1 MFCIS
6 VSYKKT
12 PIEIRERFSF
22 SEEER
27 KEFLEKL
34 KRERRMH
41 AGVILSTCNRS
52 EIYFT
57 GGMKHMHLVECALAK
72 VKGIEAEEIKKHCL
86 FYEGESAAKHLFR
99 VAGGLDSM
107 VLGEDEILHQLKEA
121 YLSAAEEGFT
131 DGELNMMFQ
140 SAFNYAKLAKS
151 STKLSTT
158 PVSIGT
164 LTANEIERYIV
175 EQKKK
180 AKEDSLVMVIG
191 ATGKTGSIVAKDL
204 LAKGISVL
212 GTERHHSDGEEI
224 YQKRKEKL
232 KFIDFQERYQY
243 VAQAD
248 AIVSATT
255 SPHYTLTKEAYR
267 KETQGSGERLL
278 VDLAVP
284 CDMDKSLEEL
294 FGVTLLDIDYF
305 EKAAKENQD
314 IKLGEAEK
322 AKKLLN
328 ECVDETMKKFYLREF
343 KEKLSQQKEEWFE
356 KMLYYLK
363 EVLECE
369 DFLTALE
376 RIYEKETG
384 DDDGIFP
391 IFD

>member
-22 SEEER
+22 SKEEQ
-27 KEFLEKL
+27 KEFLEKM
-34 KRERRMH
+34 KRENRML

-57 GGMKHMHLVECALAK
+57 GGRKHMHLLECALEE
-72 VKGIEAEEIKKHCL
+72 VKGIEAEEMKKHCL

-107 VLGEDEILHQLKEA
+107 VLGEDEILHQVKEA
-121 YLSAAEEGFT
+121 YLSAAEGGFT
-131 DGELNMMFQ
+131 DGELNIMFQ
-140 SAFNYAKLAKS
+140 GALNYAKLAKS

-180 AKEDSLVMVIG
+180 EKEDSLVLVIG

-212 GTERHHSDGEEI
+212 GTKRHHSDREEI

-248 AIVSATT
+248 VIVSATT
-255 SPHYTLTKEAYR
+255 SPHYTLTKQAFQ

-284 CDMDKSLEEL
+284 CDMDKALEEL
-294 FGVTLLDIDYF
+294 SGVTLLDIDYF

-314 IKLGEAEK
+314 IRLGEAQK
-322 AKKLLN
+322 AKKLLD
-328 ECVDETMKKFYLREF
+328 ECVDEAMKKFYLREF
-343 KEKLSQQKEEWFE
+343 KEKLSGQKEEWFE
-356 KMLYYLK
+356 KMIYYLK
-363 EVLECE
+363 EVLDCE